1 MSAASVVESE
11 KSEEPARAID
21 LSGLLCPLPVLR
33 TKKALSEMRGGDLL
47 RIYATDPGARE
58 DIPAFA
64 RQSGHTLENTRG
76 DENGCY
82 FWLRRRG

>member
-1 MSAASVVESE
+1 MSAADESE
-11 KSEEPARAID
+11 FESPARALD
-21 LSGLLCPLPVLR
+21 LSGLFCPLPVLR
-33 TKKALSEMRGGDLL
+33 AKKALSEMRPGDLL

-64 RQSGHTLENTRG
+64 RQSGHALENTQPDG
-76 DENGCY
+76 DNGCY

>member
-1 MSAASVVESE
+1 
-11 KSEEPARAID
+11 
-21 LSGLLCPLPVLR
+21 
-33 TKKALSEMRGGDLL
+33 MRGGDLL